1 MKEGERKTVQP
12 EEHEKQLEFN
22 REVVYKNQR
31 LISVF
36 FAEDGASLLCEWV
49 ECHLLCLRMHRYIW
63 LFYHGFPQA
72 LLALSGA
79 IYSFPDIAIYSES
92 GVYLFCPELCMWS
105 EYLFIIPGILS
116 KP

>member
-49 ECHLLCLRMHRYIW
+49 ECHLLCLRMHRYISC
-63 LFYHGFPQA
+63 FPRFA
-72 LLALSGA
+72 ACAFGTFWCHRFVSG
-79 IYSFPDIAIYSES
+79 YSHL
-92 GVYLFCPELCMWS
+92 V
-105 EYLFIIPGILS
+105 
-116 KP
+116 

>member
-1 MKEGERKTVQP
+1 MKEGERKTVQR

-49 ECHLLCLRMHRYIW
+49 ECHLLCLRMHRYISCFSTVCRVRFW
-63 LFYHGFPQA
+63 HFLVPSIRFR
-72 LLALSGA
+72 
-79 IYSFPDIAIYSES
+79 I
-92 GVYLFCPELCMWS
+92 
-105 EYLFIIPGILS
+105 
-116 KP
+116 